1 MKKENTTSVATV
13 ATKNNTETVKVEQT
27 NKTTADKQ
35 TSNKPTAVAPA
46 PPATPTAKA
55 VPTPAPKAEPAP
67 DPAKMQAET
76 VLKLSKRIEELEEQL
91 RKEPQSIEER
101 IEYYQKKQ
109 QLTERY
115 KNLTAQIL
123 HLKKLREQVEECND
137 EVEDFS
143 NDANIHRLRLMIP
156 SSSYNEKDVINIS
169 NVALIGEVINLLTAK
184 MQDKALSL
192 QSEIA
197 A

>member
-13 ATKNNTETVKVEQT
+13 ATKNNPETVKVEQT
-27 NKTTADKQ
+27 SKTTADKQ

-55 VPTPAPKAEPAP
+55 VPAP

-143 NDANIHRLRLMIP
+143 NDANIYRLRLMIP

>member
-27 NKTTADKQ
+27 NKTTA
-35 TSNKPTAVAPA
+35 VAPA

-55 VPTPAPKAEPAP
+55 VPTPAPKVEPAP

-143 NDANIHRLRLMIP
+143 NDANIYRLRLMIP

>member
-55 VPTPAPKAEPAP
+55 VPTPAPKTEPAP

-101 IEYYQKKQ
+101 IAYYQRKQ

-115 KNLTAQIL
+115 KALNAQIK
-123 HLKKLREQVEECND
+123 HLKELRERVAEDNAD
-137 EVEDFS
+137 VPDFS
-143 NDANIHRLRLMIP
+143 NDAEAFRLRFIAP
-156 SSSYNEKDVINIS
+156 SSPYNEKDILNIS
-169 NVALIGEVINLLTAK
+169 SASLINEVIDLLATK
-184 MQDKALSL
+184 MQEKAMSL
-192 QSEIA
+192 QTEIA